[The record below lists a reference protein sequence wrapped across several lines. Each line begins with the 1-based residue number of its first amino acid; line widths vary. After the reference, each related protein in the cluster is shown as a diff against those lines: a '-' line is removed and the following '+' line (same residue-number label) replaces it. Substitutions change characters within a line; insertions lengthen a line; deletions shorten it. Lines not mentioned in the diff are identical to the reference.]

1 MAQIENGSSEEE
13 ALEIVEELAILMK
26 KLAPEIP
33 FNQAMSR
40 LEKASQKYDQ
50 YTLYVL
56 AYHIVV
62 GQVEP

>member
-1 MAQIENGSSEEE
+1 MAQIEHDSSQEG
-13 ALEIVEELAILMK
+13 ALEFVEELAIVMRK
-26 KLAPEIP
+26 VAPEIP
-33 FNQAMSR
+33 FNQALSR
-40 LEKASQKYDQ
+40 LEKASQKYDT